1 MTEDF
6 INRMKK
12 LLSFESSFFDDLAV
26 ILVAGKKTAV
36 QSGKIG

>member
-1 MTEDF
+1 LF
-6 INRMKK
+6 FNNVKK